1 MMGGG
6 TRLNTTDARRVF
18 RKKKIPQKWM
28 KRSKACLT
36 HLPLVFNTN
45 QRTLTYWWCKF
56 TDATH
61 LVSKIMHQNLAVIL
75 WQFNYGKNSFIVLS
89 RVNPGLTEQ
98 NSETS
103 MLVQITLTYFE
114 RRNITVLMTYY
125 LTCLDWTK
133 QVNMLLMVRCRH
145 SSVDSSALTILPPG
159 FESQAHHLSF
169 YHL

>member
-1 MMGGG
+1 MNCHKIMA
-6 TRLNTTDARRVF
+6 RFWCIVWDAQWVF
-18 RKKKIPQKWM
+18 KWTYL
-28 KRSKACLT
+28 CL
-36 HLPLVFNTN
+36 LLRF
-45 QRTLTYWWCKF
+45 RTFSSWWYKF

-89 RVNPGLTEQ
+89 RVDPGLTEQ